1 MFGAS
6 HQTFTLLKSR
16 VSPEPGAGL
25 SPRYS
30 ALPTRNPA
38 VLPCSSVPSGFLSP
52 QENPQATK
60 KEEAEGTGDHGDPRP
75 EGSPSPAGGGE
86 AEPQDSPSA
95 ASQEDPESDV
105 SDDSDQEV
113 DIEGDKGFYSAT
125 R

>member
-1 MFGAS
+1 
-6 HQTFTLLKSR
+6 
-16 VSPEPGAGL
+16 
-25 SPRYS
+25 
-30 ALPTRNPA
+30 

-52 QENPQATK
+52 QENPPATK
-60 KEEAEGTGDHGDPRP
+60 KEAAEGTGDHGDPRA